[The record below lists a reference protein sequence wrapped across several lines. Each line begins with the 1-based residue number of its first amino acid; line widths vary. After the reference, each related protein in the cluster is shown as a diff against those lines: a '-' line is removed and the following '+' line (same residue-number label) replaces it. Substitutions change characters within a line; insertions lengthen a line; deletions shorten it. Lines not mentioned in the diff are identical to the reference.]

1 MTNRFDP
8 RLARMIDP
16 GDTSGLEEF
25 LLARQWKKHA
35 HFAGLV
41 QRDGGEFM
49 SLEAAARLENEE
61 QKARDLVKE
70 LRARGSD
77 DELCRREIQAR
88 RDYDLGRSA
97 QAEQRTYRAD
107 GDWGLAK
114 DPAAAAERSRTKL

>member
-1 MTNRFDP
+1 MSRFDP

-16 GDTSGLEEF
+16 GNTAGLDEY
-25 LLARQWKKHA
+25 LRARQWKPHPS
-35 HFAGLV
+35 FAGLWN
-41 QRDGGEFM
+41 RDGGSYE
-49 SLEAAARLENEE
+49 SAESAARIEREE

-77 DELCRREIQAR
+77 DELIRKEIAER

-97 QAEQRTYRAD
+97 RAEVKQYD
-107 GDWGLAK
+107 PKGDWGLAK